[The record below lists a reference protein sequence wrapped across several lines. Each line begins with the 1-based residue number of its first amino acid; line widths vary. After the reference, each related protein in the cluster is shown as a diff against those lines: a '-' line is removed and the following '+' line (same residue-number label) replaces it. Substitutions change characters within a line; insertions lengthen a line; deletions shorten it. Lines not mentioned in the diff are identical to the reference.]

1 MTRPKKL
8 SDSELLFQAFD
19 VIARE
24 GFDSFT
30 LQQVGRYTELSPAA
44 LIKRFKTKQRLAE
57 QARDC
62 KWDANLGQF
71 AGAPMHHRGLNAVQE
86 LVTLIARS
94 VASKRLGEHAV
105 LLGQQACDPVAKRK
119 VAAYFA
125 TTRAILR
132 RALEEA
138 VEDGELVALVEPE
151 AMSWTVEALIQG
163 AIFQFA
169 FLSTHDVEQHLQT
182 HVERLLR
189 PYRRNEGTSAAVMR
203 GE

>member
-8 SDSELLFQAFD
+8 RDSELLFHAFD

-24 GFDSFT
+24 GFESFT
-30 LQQVGRYTELSPAA
+30 LQQVGRRTELSPAA
-44 LIKRFKTKQRLAE
+44 LIKRFKSKQRLAI

-71 AGAPMHHRGLNAVQE
+71 DGASAHRRGVAAVRE

-94 VASKRLGEHAV
+94 VTSKRLGEHAI
-105 LLGQQACDPVAKRK
+105 LLGQQACDPVSKRK
-119 VAAYFA
+119 LAAYFA
-125 TTRAILR
+125 TTRAILQ

-138 VEDGELVALVEPE
+138 IEDGELVRDLEPE
-151 AMSWTVEALIQG
+151 SMAWTMEALIQG

-169 FLSTHDVEQHLQT
+169 FLSAHDIEGHLQA
-182 HVERLLR
+182 HVARLLE
-189 PYRRNEGTSAAVMR
+189 PYRCERQGADARLRE
-203 GE
+203 

>member
-8 SDSELLFQAFD
+8 RDSELLFQAFD

-24 GFDSFT
+24 GFESFT
-30 LQQVGRYTELSPAA
+30 LQQVGRRTDLSPAA
-44 LIKRFKTKQRLAE
+44 LIKRFNSKAQLAI

-71 AGAPMHHRGLNAVQE
+71 DDAVSHRRGIPAIRE
-86 LVTLIARS
+86 LIELIARS
-94 VASKRLGEHAV
+94 VTSKRLGEHAIF
-105 LLGQQACDPVAKRK
+105 LGQQAGDPVARRK
-119 VAAYFA
+119 LAAYFA
-125 TTRAILR
+125 STRAILR

-138 VEDGELVALVEPE
+138 VHDGDLVESVEPE
-151 AMSWTVEALIQG
+151 SMAWTMEALIQG

-169 FLSTHDVEQHLQT
+169 FLNAHDIEEHLQT
-182 HVERLLR
+182 HIDRLLAA
-189 PYRRNEGTSAAVMR
+189 YRCARESSGVEI